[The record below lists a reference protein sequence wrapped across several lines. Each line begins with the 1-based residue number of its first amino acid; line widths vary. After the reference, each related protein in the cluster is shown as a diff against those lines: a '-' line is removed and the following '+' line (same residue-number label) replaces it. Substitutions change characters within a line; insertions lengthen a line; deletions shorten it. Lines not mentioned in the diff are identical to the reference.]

1 MKTKDIALC
10 GLLVTVALVL
20 SIGTALAEGESRPL
34 TEAEIARLRALVN
47 MEEKEEK
54 EEV

>member
-20 SIGTALAEGESRPL
+20 SIIEKMFPLQAVVPSPGIKLGLANVVTVFAL
-34 TEAEIARLRALVN
+34 
-47 MEEKEEK
+47 
-54 EEV
+54 